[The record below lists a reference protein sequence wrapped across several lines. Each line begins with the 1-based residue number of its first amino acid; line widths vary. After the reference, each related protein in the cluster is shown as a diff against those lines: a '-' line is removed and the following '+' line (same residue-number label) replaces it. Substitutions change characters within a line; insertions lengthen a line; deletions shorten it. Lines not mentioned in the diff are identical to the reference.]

1 MALLIGLLRI
11 TIYLTEFNMQK
22 LTAEQRIERC
32 HVGLMKHPNFVAY
45 SGLLMIGGVSVKDAC
60 PTAYTNGRDV
70 TYGRGFV
77 DSLDDDAEL
86 RGVILHETK
95 HKMYRHLT
103 TWQSLW
109 KQNRQVA
116 NMACDYV
123 INLEIKDE
131 EEKSGKY
138 VLLPKCGLYD
148 EKYRGMSSKEVFDQ
162 LMLNPPPPDGGGQG
176 GGDGGIDEHGWEEAQ
191 EMSEEAVKELTK
203 EIDSA
208 IRQGAILAG
217 KVGGNVDRSFTD
229 LMSSE
234 VDWKEALREFV
245 STVCNG
251 KDDSTW
257 RRPNRRWL
265 QHDIYMPSTVS
276 ESMGRLCIAVDTSG
290 SIGGDDINKFLSE
303 VVSVMNNVNPEL
315 VDLLY
320 WDGGVA
326 GHEVYGVGEGDKLMA
341 STKPKGG
348 GGTSPSCITRYLKD
362 KDIKPEACIVLTDGY
377 VGGDWGG
384 DWSCPVLWAIVGGC
398 KDVPS
403 KGSVIYIK

>member
-1 MALLIGLLRI
+1 
-11 TIYLTEFNMQK
+11 MQK

-32 HVGLMKHPNFVAY
+32 HVGLMKHKDFVAY
-45 SGLLMIGGVSVKDAC
+45 SGLLMVGSVSVKDTC

-70 TYGRGFV
+70 TYGRKFV
-77 DSLDDDAEL
+77 DELEDDAEL

-103 TWQSLW
+103 TWQHLW
-109 KQNRQVA
+109 KRNKQVA

-123 INLEIKDE
+123 INLEIVDE
-131 EEKSGKY
+131 GKRSNGY
-138 VLLPKCGLYD
+138 VKLPECGLYE
-148 EKYRGMSSKEVFDQ
+148 EKFRGMSSSEVFDQ
-162 LMLNPPPPDGGGQG
+162 LMLNPPPPPPSGSGSGNGNGRGEQ
-176 GGDGGIDEHGWEEAQ
+176 GIDEHGWEEAQ
-191 EMSEEAVKELTK
+191 EMSEEEVKELAQ

-217 KVGGNVDRSFTD
+217 KVGGNIDRSFTD

-234 VDWKEALREFV
+234 VDWREALREFV
-245 STVCNG
+245 SSICNG

-265 QHDIYMPSTVS
+265 QHDIYMPSTIS
-276 ESMGRLCIAVDTSG
+276 ESMGRLCIAIDTSG
-290 SIGGDDINKFLSE
+290 SIRSEDLNKFLSE
-303 VVSVMNNVNPEL
+303 VVAVMNNVKPEM

-320 WDGGVA
+320 WDSNIA
-326 GHEVYGVGEGDKLMA
+326 GHEVYSAEDGDKLMA
-341 STKPKGG
+341 ITKPKGG
-348 GGTSPSCITRYLKD
+348 GGTSPSCITDYLAEK
-362 KDIKPEACIVLTDGY
+362 KIKPEACIVLTDGY
-377 VGGDWGG
+377 VGSDWGG

-398 KDVPS
+398 KAVPS